1 MSRRLAELRH
11 VASVLLEA
19 ELASLREAG
28 DRRAATLAR
37 LQALDAAAA
46 RQHATT
52 QAELEAPVAGRVLD
66 RWGGWAERRR
76 VALNTALA
84 GETAAVEAQRSQ
96 AMKAFGREQALAR
109 IAAKAAAEAR
119 RKARRNG

>member
-46 RQHATT
+46 RQHATI

>member
-1 MSRRLAELRH
+1 MSRRLTELRH

-46 RQHATT
+46 RQHATI